1 MDLFSKLLRGPAE
14 SKPPPDYASEFHD
27 SWNKIQETLSAPDE
41 RQISRGIQSTEVPS
55 HLRSMTDSLVREST
69 QYEDSTGPCLEY
81 LLRNDVLNALV
92 KLSEEDRPFGIQA
105 EVLRTI
111 SNLVVLLDEKF
122 LVHSTVH
129 KAVIRLLQACMGEE
143 ITEQTAGKGKAM
155 GAAGAAGRLS
165 PSEYEEDLVNLLCI
179 LCSRI
184 RTYPELLLIFFQDKN
199 WASHHTPLMGSD
211 FSNSDEE
218 EEEEGEA
225 GGTVVVE
232 EATSSP
238 SEDESQEEAPE
249 DASDADS
256 SATPTKQT
264 VLLAQAFARSNAPS
278 PSSSAPRSIR
288 SAPPPIPKPH
298 YEFLIFTYLM
308 RFIHREGAIGEYGRA
323 GLLFLLDIAMSA
335 HEIKSQSQPISHDP
349 LSEIAIAL
357 AEYILEGDF
366 AEVLGAG
373 LGAVYSLLP
382 WKLELRKE
390 DGGSDA
396 PSHGGGMVL
405 GIATIGTMEEEKRR
419 IELEENRVRKLGAD
433 VSTSPEF
440 KTRLDHFLKL
450 LQFVQD
456 VLKRLEVST
465 ITEGTVQANE
475 GKSGSDDGS
484 ESPALVGRAIAL
496 SILDSIRSIF
506 LQNVLYPS
514 ILECSEAD
522 GSAVAVLSYINFLL
536 CTLRRGPLTNVLLD
550 FLTSEDETSGKENH
564 VPQTPAIRRSMAK
577 KKALRRRSSAMV
589 LLSLEAPQTTSDAP
603 EYFNSL
609 GRFTLKDLLVT
620 NLSAD
625 KHDGI
630 APLQTGVGVLT
641 LLRTLT
647 SQYCAQSVE
656 TLLTVGRDPAPHRL
670 PSTFDDLWE
679 EEEDVSDDEEEFVY
693 TGVDASPQTTPK
705 PRRKLKSFRHIDI
718 LLQPDTTISTQ
729 IMEQKMY
736 LNLVQKIDGA
746 ESANVFSTK
755 YDHYLGDAIE
765 SIRCHQC
772 SSGLGAGPSIRTRSK
787 TRHRLRPTDPLISA
801 LLQSLRAFFAHSPEY
816 NLALTGV
823 IAEISSCPERS
834 LAGWLTLAPK
844 EETSNA
850 WNIQGPSF
858 EPRIQDGESD
868 GEQSDDALVDA
879 RLRAENPAL
888 GFDYRLKEQ
897 AAMPV
902 LYTIFS
908 GLVAQLDRYRAMVD
922 DLDSFL
928 SERRKGLLFSE
939 NLNDALNLMLDVD
952 PQFDPPKLTSTAT
965 TTPKKSSSQP
975 ATPPSTVT
983 PKPKS
988 KGGMSFMPS
997 FLTSKKKSGSTPGE
1011 QSSTPT
1017 KKRTS
1022 GEIPASPFV
1031 PHYQQTVAV
1040 EVQAFAAPPPSEGP
1054 WSPEAR
1060 KPKSGFGSFSLEST
1074 GGFGTEADVF
1084 STPDP
1089 RMNPIRE
1096 EGSGDESDNEREDT
1110 GKTITLSQLLD
1121 NVVLLEEAIKEL
1133 TAIIQ
1138 ARVSLGI
1145 DEVRYI

>member
-1 MDLFSKLLRGPAE
+1 
-14 SKPPPDYASEFHD
+14 
-27 SWNKIQETLSAPDE
+27 
-41 RQISRGIQSTEVPS
+41 
-55 HLRSMTDSLVREST
+55 
-69 QYEDSTGPCLEY
+69 
-81 LLRNDVLNALV
+81 
-92 KLSEEDRPFGIQA
+92 
-105 EVLRTI
+105 
-111 SNLVVLLDEKF
+111 
-122 LVHSTVH
+122 
-129 KAVIRLLQACMGEE
+129 MGEE

-165 PSEYEEDLVNLLCI
+165 PSEYEEDLVNLLCT

-199 WASHHTPLMGSD
+199 WASHHTPSIGSD
-211 FSNSDEE
+211 DLSNSDEE
-218 EEEEGEA
+218 EEEGGEL
-225 GGTVVVE
+225 GGAVLVE
-232 EATSSP
+232 EAP
-238 SEDESQEEAPE
+238 STPPEDGGQEEGPE

-256 SATPTKQT
+256 AATPTKQT

-308 RFIHREGAIGEYGRA
+308 RFIHREGDIGEYGRA

-335 HEIKSQSQPISHDP
+335 HEIKSQSKPISHDP
-349 LSEIAIAL
+349 LSDIAIAL

-382 WKLELRKE
+382 YKLELRKE

-396 PSHGGGMVL
+396 PSQGGGMVL
-405 GIATIGTMEEEKRR
+405 GVATTGTMDEEKRR
-419 IELEENRVRKLGAD
+419 IELEEDRVRKLGAD
-433 VSTSPEF
+433 VSSSAEF
-440 KTRLDHFLKL
+440 KARLDHFLKL
-450 LQFVQD
+450 LQYVQD

-465 ITEGTVQANE
+465 IAEATVQANE
-475 GKSGSDDGS
+475 GIPGSDDGS

-522 GSAVAVLSYINFLL
+522 GSAVAVLSYINILL
-536 CTLRRGPLTNVLLD
+536 CTLRHGPLTHVLLD
-550 FLTSEDETSGKENH
+550 FLTSEDETSGKASH

-620 NLSAD
+620 NLGAD
-625 KHDGI
+625 KHEGI

-647 SQYCAQSVE
+647 SQYCTETVD
-656 TLLTVGRDPAPHRL
+656 TLLTVGRDPAPHPL
-670 PSTFDDLWE
+670 PQTFDDLW

-693 TGVDASPQTTPK
+693 TGVDASPQTTPQ
-705 PRRKLKSFRHIDI
+705 PRRKLKSFRHMDI

-736 LNLVQKIDGA
+736 LNLVQKIDGG
-746 ESANVFSTK
+746 ESAGVFSTK

-772 SSGLGAGPSIRTRSK
+772 SSGLGRGPSIKTRSK
-787 TRHRLRPTDPLISA
+787 TRHRLLPTDPLISA

-850 WNIQGPSF
+850 WNIQGLSF
-858 EPRIQDGESD
+858 EPQIQDNESD

-902 LYTIFS
+902 LYTVFS

-922 DLDSFL
+922 DLDSLL

-939 NLNDALNLMLDVD
+939 NLSDALNLTLDVD
-952 PQFDPPKLTSTAT
+952 QQFDPSKLASTPT
-965 TTPKKSSSQP
+965 TTPKKPSSQP

-997 FLTSKKKSGSTPGE
+997 FLTTKKKSGSTPGE
-1011 QSSTPT
+1011 QSSTT
-1017 KKRTS
+1017 AKKRTS

-1031 PHYQQTVAV
+1031 PHYQRTVAV
-1040 EVQAFAAPPPSEGP
+1040 EVEAFAAPPPSEGP

-1060 KPKSGFGSFSLEST
+1060 KPKRGFGSFSLDNA

-1084 STPDP
+1084 SAPDP
-1089 RMNPIRE
+1089 RMNSIRE
-1096 EGSGDESDNEREDT
+1096 EGSGDESDNEREGT

>member
-1 MDLFSKLLRGPAE
+1 M
-14 SKPPPDYASEFHD
+14 
-27 SWNKIQETLSAPDE
+27 
-41 RQISRGIQSTEVPS
+41 
-55 HLRSMTDSLVREST
+55 
-69 QYEDSTGPCLEY
+69 
-81 LLRNDVLNALV
+81 
-92 KLSEEDRPFGIQA
+92 
-105 EVLRTI
+105 I

-129 KAVIRLLQACMGEE
+129 KAVIRLLQACMGDE
-143 ITEQTAGKGKAM
+143 ITDQMAGSGKAM
-155 GAAGAAGRLS
+155 GAAGSAGRLS

-199 WASHHTPLMGSD
+199 WALHHTPSTGSED
-211 FSNSDEE
+211 LPYSDEE
-218 EEEEGEA
+218 EEEGEEQ
-225 GGTVVVE
+225 GGAVVLE
-232 EATSSP
+232 EAAPTT
-238 SEDESQEEAPE
+238 SEDESQEDALE

-308 RFIHREGAIGEYGRA
+308 RFIHREGDIGEYGRA

-335 HEIKSQSQPISHDP
+335 QEIRSQSKPISNDP
-349 LSEIAIAL
+349 LSDIAFAL

-382 WKLELRKE
+382 YKLELRK
-390 DGGSDA
+390 DGGGSDI
-396 PSHGGGMVL
+396 PSQASGGGMVL
-405 GIATIGTMEEEKRR
+405 GVATTGTMEEEKRR
-419 IELEENRVRKLGAD
+419 IELEEDRVKKLGTD
-433 VSTSPEF
+433 VSSSPEF
-440 KTRLDHFLKL
+440 KSRLDHFLKL
-450 LQFVQD
+450 IQFVQD
-456 VLKRLEVST
+456 VLRRLDVST
-465 ITEGTVQANE
+465 IAEGSVEANE
-475 GKSGSDDGS
+475 GKAGSDDGS
-484 ESPALVGRAIAL
+484 ESASLVGRAIAL

-522 GSAVAVLSYINFLL
+522 GSAVAVLSYINILL
-536 CTLRRGPLTNVLLD
+536 CTLRHGSLTRVLLD
-550 FLTSEDETSGKENH
+550 FLTSEDETSGKGSH

-625 KHDGI
+625 KHNGI

-641 LLRTLT
+641 LLRTLI
-647 SQYCAQSVE
+647 SQYCAQTVE
-656 TLLTVGRDPAPHRL
+656 TLLTVGTDSAPHPL
-670 PSTFDDLWE
+670 PPTFDDLWE
-679 EEEDVSDDEEEFVY
+679 EEDASDDDEEFVY
-693 TGVDASPQTTPK
+693 TGVDASPETTPQ
-705 PRRKLKSFRHIDI
+705 PRRKLKSFRRVDI

-736 LNLVQKIDGA
+736 LNLVQKIEGG
-746 ESANVFSTK
+746 ESADIFSTK
-755 YDHYLGDAIE
+755 YDHYLGDAIDN
-765 SIRCHQC
+765 IHYHGCF
-772 SSGLGAGPSIRTRSK
+772 SGLGEGPSTRRRLK
-787 TRHRLRPTDPLISA
+787 TRHRLLPRDPIISA
-801 LLQSLRAFFAHSPEY
+801 LLQSLRAFFTHSPEY

-844 EETSNA
+844 DETRNA

-858 EPRIQDGESD
+858 EPQIQGDDSG
-868 GEQSDDALVDA
+868 GEQSDDGLVDDK
-879 RLRAENPAL
+879 LRAENPAL

-908 GLVAQLDRYRAMVD
+908 GLVAQLDRYRILVE
-922 DLDSFL
+922 DLDSLL

-939 NLNDALNLMLDVD
+939 NLSDALNLTLDVEQQLD
-952 PQFDPPKLTSTAT
+952 LLNLTSTPT
-965 TTPKKSSSQP
+965 STPKKASTQP
-975 ATPPSTVT
+975 NTTPSAT

-997 FLTSKKKSGSTPGE
+997 FLAPKKKPTTSSGDQPST
-1011 QSSTPT
+1011 SARRRS
-1017 KKRTS
+1017 S
-1022 GEIPASPFV
+1022 GEIPAGPFV
-1031 PHYQQTVAV
+1031 PHYERTVAV

-1060 KPKSGFGSFSLEST
+1060 KPKSGFGSFSLDGT
-1074 GGFGTEADVF
+1074 GGFGTETDVF
-1084 STPDP
+1084 SAPDP

-1110 GKTITLSQLLD
+1110 GKTITVSQLLD
-1121 NVVLLEEAIKEL
+1121 NIVLLEETIKEL

-1145 DEVRYI
+1145 DEVRYL

>member
-1 MDLFSKLLRGPAE
+1 
-14 SKPPPDYASEFHD
+14 
-27 SWNKIQETLSAPDE
+27 
-41 RQISRGIQSTEVPS
+41 
-55 HLRSMTDSLVREST
+55 MTDSLVREST
-69 QYEDSTGPCLEY
+69 QYEDSTGPCMEY
-81 LLRNDVLNALV
+81 LLRNDVLNTLV
-92 KLSEEDRPFGIQA
+92 KKSEDDKPFGIQA

-199 WASHHTPLMGSD
+199 WAALHTPSIGSD
-211 FSNSDEE
+211 DLEGSDEE
-218 EEEEGEA
+218 EEEEEE
-225 GGTVVVE
+225 GGGAVVVE
-232 EATSSP
+232 EATSTHSG
-238 SEDESQEEAPE
+238 DENQEGLLE

-264 VLLAQAFARSNAPS
+264 VFLTQAFARSNAPS

-335 HEIKSQSQPISHDP
+335 HEIKSQSKPLSHDP
-349 LSEIAIAL
+349 LSDIAIAL
-357 AEYILEGDF
+357 SEYILEGDF

-382 WKLELRKE
+382 YKLELRKE
-390 DGGSDA
+390 DAGSDA

-405 GIATIGTMEEEKRR
+405 GVATTGTMDEEKRR
-419 IELEENRVRKLGAD
+419 LELEEDRVRRLGTD
-433 VSTSPEF
+433 VSSSPEF
-440 KTRLDHFLKL
+440 KARLDHFLKL

-465 ITEGTVQANE
+465 ITEATVHAND
-475 GKSGSDDGS
+475 GKPGSEDGS
-484 ESPALVGRAIAL
+484 ESPDLVGRAIAL

-522 GSAVAVLSYINFLL
+522 GSAVAVLSYINILL
-536 CTLRRGPLTNVLLD
+536 TTLRHGPLTSVLID
-550 FLTSEDETSGKENH
+550 FLTSEDETSGKSSH

-620 NLSAD
+620 NLGAD

-647 SQYCAQSVE
+647 SQYCAQTVE
-656 TLLTVGRDPAPHRL
+656 TLLTVGRDPAPHSL
-670 PSTFDDLWE
+670 PSAFDDLW

-693 TGVDASPQTTPK
+693 TGVDASPQTTPQQ
-705 PRRKLKSFRHIDI
+705 RRKLKSFRHIDI

-736 LNLVQKIDGA
+736 LNLVQKIDGG
-746 ESANVFSTK
+746 ESAEAFSTK

-765 SIRCHQC
+765 SIRCHHC
-772 SSGLGAGPSIRTRSK
+772 SNSPSSRTRSK
-787 TRHRLRPTDPLISA
+787 TRHRLLPSDPLITA

-816 NLALTGV
+816 NLGLTGV

-850 WNIQGPSF
+850 WNIQGQSF
-858 EPRIQDGESD
+858 EPRIQDDESD
-868 GEQSDDALVDA
+868 GEQSDDALVDS

-888 GFDYRLKEQ
+888 AFDYRLKEQ

-908 GLVAQLDRYRAMVD
+908 GLVAQLDRYRAMVE
-922 DLDSFL
+922 DLDSLL

-939 NLNDALNLMLDVD
+939 NLNDALNLTLDVD
-952 PQFDPPKLTSTAT
+952 QQLDLSKLTLNP
-965 TTPKKSSSQP
+965 TTPVKPSTQP
-975 ATPPSTVT
+975 ATPPATVT

-997 FLTSKKKSGSTPGE
+997 FLTPKKKSGSAQGE
-1011 QSSTPT
+1011 QSSTPAR
-1017 KKRTS
+1017 KRTS

-1031 PHYQQTVAV
+1031 PHYQRTVAV
-1040 EVQAFAAPPPSEGP
+1040 EVQAYSAPPPSEGP

-1060 KPKSGFGSFSLEST
+1060 KPKGGFGSFSLDNS
-1074 GGFGTEADVF
+1074 GGFGADTDVF

-1133 TAIIQ
+1133 TAIVQ